1 MSDLHSKIL
10 SFLLTL
16 SLYHPLPAQRAP
28 QPHFRNYSTQHGLPS
43 PEVYCAF
50 QDSQG
55 YLWFGTDNGAARF
68 DGYAFRTYDAQ
79 NGLASNVVFDIYED
93 AKGRIWFGTMT
104 GEAFILE
111 GDTIVPYRFN
121 HLVRRYRGK
130 HQSVWLGHLG
140 PDETAWFVLEFLGI
154 LRIDSSGLD
163 SLITTER
170 PVSRLIVEVEGAA
183 KVLPNF
189 IARRYEDKYEF
200 WSEYTSRRRLVPIDF
215 FSEKGSWQKEF
226 FYQEPCKGG
235 FNAEKLSGG
244 QLLIL
249 SCNHLFCLQN
259 EELAW
264 SIPFDILVNEI
275 IEDETQAIW
284 LCGHYGKGLRR
295 YHDPEALKNG
305 KYDLFLDGLTISNF
319 YRDTQ
324 GGIWVA
330 TVGNGVFYCSDFQ
343 LLSYDTR
350 FGFSGDFVSSAAF
363 KNEEVLFAGCDNG
376 DIFQANLK
384 SNKIE
389 KSMANPVGYHNY
401 DLLYQAG
408 EDVLWSNGAFWKN
421 GKWNFPSYRIPG
433 GSKTY
438 KTTLNS
444 LNKLQLSGLGEL
456 LGCNAAGIH
465 VIDTEKLLIKF
476 SLAFTT
482 QRERF
487 FAVHVDKRGRTWAG
501 NARGLFEF
509 KDSSLISPGIAHPA
523 FNNRVED
530 IDEFSDSSLVFGTKG
545 WGVVCW
551 KGEDI
556 LQITTENGLTA
567 NMIEDV
573 HVDENS
579 ILWVGTL
586 NGLNKITFDTT
597 GRPAVLRPTVRRF
610 TVANG
615 LPSNEIYKVKSYAGQ
630 VWLCTAG
637 GLVKFHE
644 PEEDTLAAA
653 PVIQHLRANGANV
666 PLAANQELR
675 HDNNSLEFRFLAIN
689 YRQDGR
695 IPYRYR
701 LSEKAD
707 WQHTENL
714 TVNYPQLPPGAY
726 RFEVQAQ
733 NQDGYWSPSTTH
745 AFTILPPWWQTWWAR
760 ALAGGLVL
768 CGMFYYQRQRI
779 TRLEKEAAIR
789 QQIAGL
795 ERSALQAQMNP
806 HFIFNCLNSIQN
818 FILTNEKKKAVEFL
832 ARFAR
837 LVRHNLNAS
846 VQGRVTLAEEV
857 QILENYLALERE
869 RFNQKIDYRITVE
882 EGLEEEDITFPPLL
896 IQPYVENAVIHGLA
910 KKEGGGTVAIHFQRD
925 NGVLAV
931 TIRDNG
937 LGFRQEEGQAPST
950 RHSSVGMTIT
960 QKRLELLGSTEGR
973 AVQVEVLKGEDG
985 EVLGTEVRVRVG
997 GIRKER

>member
-1 MSDLHSKIL
+1 MKHLNSIFFFFLACSAL
-10 SFLLTL
+10 S
-16 SLYHPLPAQRAP
+16 AQRNP

-79 NGLASNVVFDIYED
+79 DGLTSNVVFDIYED

-121 HLVRRYRGK
+121 HLVQRYRGK
-130 HQSVWLGHLG
+130 HQSVGLGHLG

-200 WSEYTSRRRLVPIDF
+200 WSEYSSRRRRVPIDF

-244 QLLIL
+244 QLLIF

-275 IEDETQAIW
+275 IEDETQSIW

-295 YHDPEALKNG
+295 YHDLEALKNG

-319 YRDTQ
+319 YRDAQ

-330 TVGNGVFYCSDFQ
+330 TLEEGIFYCSDFQ

-350 FGFSGDFVSSAAF
+350 FGFSDDFVSSVAF
-363 KNEEVLFAGCDNG
+363 KNEQVLFAGCDNG
-376 DIFQANLK
+376 DIFQVNLEG
-384 SNKIE
+384 NKIE

-401 DLLYQAG
+401 DLFYQA
-408 EDVLWSNGAFWKN
+408 EADVLWSNGACWKN
-421 GKWNFPSYRIPG
+421 GRWNFPSYRIPG
-433 GSKTY
+433 SNKTH
-438 KTTLNS
+438 KQILHS
-444 LNKLQLSGLGEL
+444 LNKLQLNDRGEL

-465 VIDTEKLLIKF
+465 VIDTEELRVKF
-476 SLAFTT
+476 SLLYTT
-482 QRERF
+482 QYERF
-487 FAVHVDKRGRTWAG
+487 FALHADKQGRTWAG

-509 KDSSLISPGIAHPA
+509 RDSILVSPGIGHPA
-523 FNNRVED
+523 FHHRVED
-530 IDEFSDSSLVFGTKG
+530 IDELSDSSLVFGTKG
-545 WGVVCW
+545 WGVVRW

-556 LQITTENGLTA
+556 LQISTEDGLTS

-573 HVDENS
+573 HVDEKGV
-579 ILWVGTL
+579 LWVGTL
-586 NGLNKITFDTT
+586 NGLNKITFDSA
-597 GRPAVLRPTVRRF
+597 GRPAVRRF
-610 TVANG
+610 TVANS
-615 LPSNEIYKVKSYAGQ
+615 LPSNEISKIKSYAGQ
-630 VWLCTAG
+630 LWLCTSG

-644 PEEDTLAAA
+644 LEEDTFSVA
-653 PVIQHLRANGANV
+653 PLIQHLRANGADV
-666 PLAANQELR
+666 PLAATQELR

-701 LSEKAD
+701 LSETAD
-707 WQHTENL
+707 WQYTKNL
-714 TVNYPQLPPGAY
+714 TVNYPRLPPGAY

-733 NQDGYWSPSTTH
+733 NQDGYWSPSTIH
-745 AFTILPPWWQTWWAR
+745 AFAILPPWWQTWWAR
-760 ALAGGLVL
+760 ALAAGLAL
-768 CGMFYYQRQRI
+768 GGMFYYQRLRI
-779 TRLEKEAAIR
+779 ARLKKEAAIQ

-818 FILTNEKKKAVEFL
+818 FILNNDKKKAVEFL

-837 LVRHNLNAS
+837 LVRHNLNTS

-869 RFNQKIDYRITVE
+869 RFSQKIDYRITVE
-882 EGLEEEDITFPPLL
+882 AGLEEEGITFPPLL
-896 IQPYVENAVIHGLA
+896 IQPYVENAVVHGLA
-910 KKEGGGTVAIHFQRD
+910 KKEGGGTVAIHFHKD
-925 NGVLAV
+925 NGALAV
-931 TIRDNG
+931 CIRDNG
-937 LGFRQEEGQAPST
+937 LGYRQDGNEAPSA
-950 RHSSVGMTIT
+950 RHRSVGMTIT
-960 QKRLELLGSTEGR
+960 QKRLELLGGTDGK

-997 GIRKER
+997 SG